1 MRNKKTAIE
10 CCWPPKSSIWGK
22 AAYNE
27 DFLTRNLLVKIAI
40 NDRHLMFFIIPVSTL
55 SKFRQLDLYSDLL
68 ASAL

>member
-27 DFLTRNLLVKIAI
+27 DFLTRNLLVKIVI
-40 NDRHLMFFIIPVSTL
+40 NNRHLMSL
-55 SKFRQLDLYSDLL
+55 SSSFNLVEVQAAGPIL
-68 ASAL
+68 